1 MALVWHGNE
10 AMRTLLADAR
20 RKVREAVIL
29 VERDVKASMRL
40 GGRVESGEMET
51 ITVTGRGGRDVRR
64 RVEVGTGKRAEK
76 INSYRSKPG
85 EVPRV
90 QTGTLRRSITHELHE
105 TLPIGRVGTNVVY
118 GKYLCFGTRRMK
130 PRPFMRPSLLRTL
143 AAITAIFGKP
153 VAGGMGHS

>member
-1 MALVWHGNE
+1 MLIWHGHE
-10 AMRTLLADAR
+10 AMKALLADAR
-20 RKVREAVIL
+20 RKVQEAVLL
-29 VERDVKASMRL
+29 VERDVKSSMRL
-40 GGRVESGEMET
+40 GGCVASGEMET

-76 INSYRSKPG
+76 VGSYASKPG

-90 QTGTLRRSITHELHE
+90 QTGTLRRSITHEMHD

-118 GKYLCFGTRRMK
+118 GKYLCCGTRRMK
-130 PRPFMRPSLLRTL
+130 PRPFMRPSLLRTQ